1 MHLLTK
7 GFMED
12 YLCWYAHGELFVPD
26 ERMEEQVVGSTSSA
40 SNMHEVGNENSNPYR
55 NMVMDAMRMSE
66 GNVRE
71 CPIVEEEPNA
81 DAARFFDLLRDSD
94 EPLWDG
100 CTNHSKLSAV
110 AQVFTIKSDH
120 GLSEAGYDK
129 IIEWARSILPE
140 GNRLK
145 ENFYA
150 AKSMM
155 KPLGL
160 GYQKIDICPNFCM
173 LYYLENAEMTECM
186 TCGHSRYKPRTD
198 GFNPFGSFAAPYFCW
213 PVILT
218 VYNLPPGMCMRPE
231 FMFLSMV
238 IPGPS
243 SPGRNIDVCLRP
255 LIDELTQLWSPGAL
269 TYDISRKQNFVM
281 RAALMWTIN
290 DFPAY
295 GMVSGWSTH
304 GKLGCPY
311 CMENNKAFTLTNGG
325 KASFFDCHRR
335 FLPHNHRYRKNRKDF
350 FVGRVENDV
359 APPRLAGEELFDVV
373 SEYGE
378 IVFGLQ
384 SGKQKFPGFGLTHNW
399 VKRSIFWELPYW
411 KTNLLRHNLDVMH
424 IEKNVFEN
432 IFNTVMDVK
441 GKTKD
446 NIKARLDVA
455 LFCNRKNMELVCDG
469 SRVAKPRA
477 SFVLEKNA
485 QLLVYKWLKS
495 LRFPD
500 GHASNISRLV
510 NTEECRLYG
519 MKSHDCHV
527 FMQTLIPLAF
537 RDLLPKGIWDALTEI
552 SHFFRDICSSKLN
565 VDHIERLEK
574 NILETIC
581 KLEMIFPPSFF
592 DSMEHLPVHLPFE
605 VKVGGPVQYRWMY
618 PFERLDITVA
628 MTFIIKC
635 FYFYF
640 NVFN

>member
-26 ERMEEQVVGSTSSA
+26 ESMEEQVVGSTSSA

-120 GLSEAGYDK
+120 GLSEANYDK

-198 GFNPFGSFAAPYFCW
+198 GFNPFGSFAAPYSCW

-304 GKLGCPY
+304 GKLACPY

-325 KASFFDCHRR
+325 KASFFYCHRR

-432 IFNTVMDVK
+432 IFNTIMDVK

-510 NTEECRLYG
+510 NTEECRLYE

-574 NILETIC
+574 NIVETIC